1 MQHTHQSTP
10 FSLKKHNIVLICDGV
25 SSPANIGGLLRLGD
39 AFGVAQILFANA
51 VIDFTSPRL
60 RRAARNSHTN
70 IPHAMVDD
78 IEGCLAEFKSQDYQV
93 IALEISSRSKPI
105 QQIEYFDEHKI
116 ALVIGNERH
125 GVSDEVLAMVHE
137 TAHIE
142 MFGSNSSMN
151 VTQAAAIALFEFTK
165 S

>member
-10 FSLKKHNIVLICDGV
+10 FSLRKHDITLICDGV

-39 AFGVAQILFANA
+39 AFGVAQILFVNA

-60 RRAARNSHTN
+60 RKAARNSHTS
-70 IPHAMVDD
+70 IPHTMIDD
-78 IEGCLAEFKSQDYQV
+78 IEGCIAEFKSQDYQV

-105 QQIEYFDEHKI
+105 QRIEYSNEQKI

-125 GVSDEVLAMVHE
+125 GVSAEALAMVHE
-137 TAHIE
+137 TVHIE
-142 MFGSNSSMN
+142 MFGLNSSMN
-151 VTQAAAIALFEFTK
+151 VTQATAIALFEFTK

>member
-1 MQHTHQSTP
+1 MQHTHKSTP
-10 FSLKKHNIVLICDGV
+10 FSLKKHTITLICDGV

-39 AFGVAQILFANA
+39 AFGVAQILFSNA

-60 RRAARNSHTN
+60 RKAARNSHTN

-78 IEGCLAEFKSQDYQV
+78 IEGCIAEFKSQDYQV
-93 IALEISSRSKPI
+93 IALEISSMSKPI
-105 QQIEYFDEHKI
+105 QKMESLDNQKI
-116 ALVIGNERH
+116 ALVIGNEQH
-125 GVSDEVLAMVHE
+125 GVSAEALAMVHE

-142 MFGSNSSMN
+142 MFGLNSSMN

-165 S
+165 R